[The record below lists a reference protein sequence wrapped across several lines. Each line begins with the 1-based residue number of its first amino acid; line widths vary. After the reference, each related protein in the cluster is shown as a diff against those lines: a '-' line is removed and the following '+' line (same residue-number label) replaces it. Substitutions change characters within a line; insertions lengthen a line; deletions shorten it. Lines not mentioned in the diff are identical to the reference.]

1 MPAHKKLI
9 PTIKLTLAFPEPEHQ
24 AMTNYLYDPSAK
36 KVPKGSYSSFLSKLV
51 REYLKTL

>member
-36 KVPKGSYSSFLSKLV
+36 KVPKGSYSAFLSKLV